1 MSIERSFNLFHN
13 YYKQFLLG
21 IAAVS
26 IVGCSEPPPP
36 APETIPSTTAAIS
49 SSTPPKPEQALSQP
63 ADKPKQKLQDMVI
76 RKLNPEKVQRGKIV
90 YQTNCATCHGQNG
103 ESRPDWRKV
112 GPDGKYPPP
121 PLNGDAH
128 TWHHSTETLTKT
140 IREGSPPEIGNMP
153 GWGDKLTDEEI
164 DDVIV
169 WITSIWPAEVYDIW
183 YKEIE
188 RKDQEKKE
196 HKLD

>member
-1 MSIERSFNLFHN
+1 MNIEKSFNLFHN
-13 YYKQFLLG
+13 YYQHFLLG

-36 APETIPSTTAAIS
+36 APKTMLAAPIS
-49 SSTPPKPEQALSQP
+49 SSTPPDPVLSQP
-63 ADKPKQKLQDMVI
+63 ADKPKQELQNMVI
-76 RKLNPEKVQRGKIV
+76 RKLDSEKVRRGKIV

-103 ESRPDWRKV
+103 ESRPDWRKQ
-112 GPDGKYPPP
+112 GADGKYPPP
-121 PLNGDAH
+121 PLNGSAH
-128 TWHHSTETLTKT
+128 TWHHSTDTLTKV
-140 IREGSPPEIGNMP
+140 IREGSPPGIGGMP
-153 GWGDKLTDEEI
+153 AWGDKLTDGEI

-169 WITSIWPAEVYDIW
+169 WITSIWSAEIYDIW

-188 RKDQEKKE
+188 QKQQKKRQ

>member
-1 MSIERSFNLFHN
+1 MNIEKSFNLFHN
-13 YYKQFLLG
+13 YYQHFLLG

-36 APETIPSTTAAIS
+36 VPKTMLATPIS
-49 SSTPPKPEQALSQP
+49 SSTPPDPVLSQP
-63 ADKPKQKLQDMVI
+63 ADKPKQELQNMVI
-76 RKLNPEKVQRGKIV
+76 RKLDSEKVRRGKIV

-103 ESRPDWRKV
+103 ESRPDWRKQ
-112 GPDGKYPPP
+112 GADGKYPPP
-121 PLNGDAH
+121 PLNGSAH
-128 TWHHSTETLTKT
+128 TWHHSTDTLSKV
-140 IREGSPPEIGNMP
+140 IREGSPPGIGGMP
-153 GWGDKLTDEEI
+153 AWGDKLTDGEI

-169 WITSIWPAEVYDIW
+169 WITSIWSDEIYNTW

-188 RKDQEKKE
+188 QKQQKKRQ

>member
-1 MSIERSFNLFHN
+1 MNIEEPFNLFHI
-13 YYKQFLLG
+13 YYHHFLLG
-21 IAAVS
+21 IAIVF
-26 IVGCSEPPPP
+26 IVGCSEPLPPVP
-36 APETIPSTTAAIS
+36 KTTLATPIS
-49 SSTPPKPEQALSQP
+49 SSTTPKPVLSQP
-63 ADKPKQKLQDMVI
+63 ADEPKQELQDTVM
-76 RKLNPEKVQRGKIV
+76 RKLDSEKVQRGKIV
-90 YQTNCATCHGQNG
+90 YQTNCANCHGQNG
-103 ESRPDWRKV
+103 ESRPDWRKQ

-121 PLNGDAH
+121 PLNGSAH
-128 TWHHSTETLTKT
+128 TWHHSTDTLTKT

-188 RKDQEKKE
+188 RKNQEKKE

>member
-1 MSIERSFNLFHN
+1 MNIEKSFILSRI
-13 YYKQFLLG
+13 YYRPIWLG
-21 IAAVS
+21 IVAVFV
-26 IVGCSEPPPP
+26 VGCSEPLPPP
-36 APETIPSTTAAIS
+36 TPKTSLATSAPAS
-49 SSTPPKPEQALSQP
+49 SSTTPGAASSKHADEPMQAPQNTV
-63 ADKPKQKLQDMVI
+63 M
-76 RKLNPEKVQRGKIV
+76 RKLDSEKIRRGKIV
-90 YQTNCATCHGQNG
+90 YRTNCAVCHGKNG
-103 ESRPDWRKV
+103 ESTPDWRKQ
-112 GPDGKYPPP
+112 GADGKYPPP

-128 TWHHSTETLTKT
+128 TWHHSTDTLTKT

-169 WITSIWPAEVYDIW
+169 WITSIWPAEIYDIW

-188 RKDQEKKE
+188 RKNQEKKE

>member
-1 MSIERSFNLFHN
+1 MKIEESLILSRI
-13 YYKQFLLG
+13 YYHPILLG
-21 IAAVS
+21 MVAVFV
-26 IVGCSEPPPP
+26 VGCSEPLPPP
-36 APETIPSTTAAIS
+36 IPKTSLATSAPAS
-49 SSTPPKPEQALSQP
+49 SSATPEPVLSKPE
-63 ADKPKQKLQDMVI
+63 DKPKQKLKDMVI
-76 RKLNPEKVQRGKIV
+76 RELDSEKVQRGKIV
-90 YQTNCATCHGQNG
+90 YQTNCANCHGQNG
-103 ESRPDWRKV
+103 ESRPDWRKQ
-112 GPDGKYPPP
+112 GTDGRYPPP
-121 PLNGDAH
+121 PLNGSAH
-128 TWHHSTETLTKT
+128 TWHHSTDTLTKT

-188 RKDQEKKE
+188 RKNQEKKE

>member
-1 MSIERSFNLFHN
+1 MNIEKSFNLFYN
-13 YYKQFLLG
+13 CYRNFLLSI
-21 IAAVS
+21 IAVF
-26 IVGCSEPPPP
+26 IVGCSEPLPP
-36 APETIPSTTAAIS
+36 APKTIPLAAPIS
-49 SSTPPKPEQALSQP
+49 SSATPEPVLSKP
-63 ADKPKQKLQDMVI
+63 ADKPKQKLKAMVI
-76 RKLNPEKVQRGKIV
+76 RELDSEKVQRGKIV
-90 YQTNCATCHGQNG
+90 YQTNCANCHGQNG
-103 ESRPDWRKV
+103 ESKPDWRKV

-128 TWHHSTETLTKT
+128 TWHHSTDTLTKT

-153 GWGDKLTDEEI
+153 GWGNKLTDEEI
-164 DDVIV
+164 SDVIV

-188 RKDQEKKE
+188 RKNQEKKE

>member
-1 MSIERSFNLFHN
+1 MSIEKSLNKFDD
-13 YYKQFLLG
+13 YYQYFLLG
-21 IAAVS
+21 MASVLLVTPMSSSAKPISSPA
-26 IVGCSEPPPP
+26 
-36 APETIPSTTAAIS
+36 APES
-49 SSTPPKPEQALSQP
+49 SLSKI
-63 ADKPKQKLQDMVI
+63 ADKPKQKLQDVVI
-76 RKLNPEKVQRGKIV
+76 VRKLDSEKVQRGKIV
-90 YQTNCATCHGQNG
+90 YQTNCANCHGQNG
-103 ESRPDWRKV
+103 ESKPGWRKV

-128 TWHHSTETLTKT
+128 TWHHSTDTLTKT

-153 GWGDKLTDEEI
+153 GWGNKLTDEEI

-169 WITSIWPAEVYDIW
+169 WITSIWPAEVYGIW

-188 RKDQEKKE
+188 RKYQEKKE

>member
-1 MSIERSFNLFHN
+1 MSIEKSLNKFDD
-13 YYKQFLLG
+13 YYHYFLLG
-21 IAAVS
+21 MTSVLL
-26 IVGCSEPPPP
+26 VTP
-36 APETIPSTTAAIS
+36 IS
-49 SSTPPKPEQALSQP
+49 SSAKPISSPATPEPALTKP
-63 ADKPKQKLQDMVI
+63 ADKPKQKLQDVVI
-76 RKLNPEKVQRGKIV
+76 VRKLDSEKVQRGKII
-90 YQTNCATCHGQNG
+90 YQTNCANCHGQNG
-103 ESRPDWRKV
+103 ESKPGWRKV
-112 GPDGKYPPP
+112 GADGKYPPP

-153 GWGDKLTDEEI
+153 GWGDKLTDGEI

-169 WITSIWPAEVYDIW
+169 WITSIWPAEVYGIW

-188 RKDQEKKE
+188 RKYQEKKE

>member
-1 MSIERSFNLFHN
+1 MSIEKSLNKFDDYYHN
-13 YYKQFLLG
+13 FLLG
-21 IAAVS
+21 IASVLL
-26 IVGCSEPPPP
+26 IMP
-36 APETIPSTTAAIS
+36 IPSLAKPIS
-49 SSTPPKPEQALSQP
+49 SPATAETVPSKT
-63 ADKPKQKLQDMVI
+63 ADKPKQKLKNAVI
-76 RKLNPEKVQRGKIV
+76 VRKLDSEKVQRGKIV
-90 YQTNCATCHGQNG
+90 YQTNCANCHGQNG
-103 ESRPDWRKV
+103 ESKPGWRKK

-128 TWHHSTETLTKT
+128 TWHHSTDTLTKT

-153 GWGDKLTDEEI
+153 GWGNKLTDEEI

-169 WITSIWPAEVYDIW
+169 WITSIWPAEIYGIW

-188 RKDQEKKE
+188 RKSQEKKE